1 MIEHLPRLIPEPG
14 RRPEGAGDDHPMR
27 QITRRAAF
35 EPDGW
40 DRATAEQVTDLF
52 DGLAA
57 EWHTRS
63 SEPRMA
69 PVADAWE
76 RGGPIPPGRWLEVGS
91 GSGLVTAWLAERT
104 DTVIADDLAME
115 MLLLAPPAAGPRL
128 RADASRLPFADGSLD
143 AVWLINALLFPAE
156 TARVLA
162 PEGAVV
168 WVNTS
173 GPGTPIYLSA
183 EDVRRALG
191 GEWAGPA
198 SEAAF
203 GTWAVLRRG

>member
-1 MIEHLPRLIPEPG
+1 
-14 RRPEGAGDDHPMR
+14 MR
-27 QITRRAAF
+27 QVTRKAAF
-35 EPDGW
+35 EPDSW
-40 DRATAEQVTDLF
+40 DRPTAQRVAELF

-76 RGGPIPPGRWLEVGS
+76 RGGSIPVGRWLEVGS
-91 GSGLVTAWLAERT
+91 GSGLVTGWLSERT

-115 MLLLAPPAAGPRL
+115 MLRQAPPAAGPRL
-128 RADASRLPFADGSLD
+128 RADASRLPFPDGALE

-156 TARVLA
+156 TARVVA
-162 PEGAVV
+162 PGGAVI

-173 GPGTPIYLSA
+173 GPGTPIYLAA
-183 EDVRRALG
+183 EDALRAMG
-191 GEWAGPA
+191 VGWAGVA

-203 GTWAVLRRG
+203 GTWAVLRRFAQ

>member
-1 MIEHLPRLIPEPG
+1 
-14 RRPEGAGDDHPMR
+14 MR

-35 EPDGW
+35 EPDSW
-40 DRATAEQVTDLF
+40 DIPTAGRVADLF

-69 PVADAWE
+69 PVADAWD
-76 RGGPIPPGRWLEVGS
+76 RGGPIPAGRWLEVGS
-91 GSGLVTAWLAERT
+91 GSGLVTWWLAERT
-104 DTVIADDLAME
+104 DVVIADDLAME
-115 MLLLAPPAAGPRL
+115 MLRLASPAAGPRL
-128 RADASRLPFADGSLD
+128 RADASRLPFADRSLD

-156 TARVLA
+156 TARVLTSG
-162 PEGAVV
+162 GAVI

-173 GPGTPIYLSA
+173 GPDTPIYLSA
-183 EDVRRALG
+183 DDTHRAMG
-191 GEWAGPA
+191 AGWTGVA

-203 GTWAVLRRG
+203 GTWAVLRRA

>member
-1 MIEHLPRLIPEPG
+1 
-14 RRPEGAGDDHPMR
+14 MR
-27 QITRRAAF
+27 QVTRRAAF
-35 EPDGW
+35 ESDGW
-40 DRATAEQVTDLF
+40 DRPTAERVTKLF
-52 DGLAA
+52 DKLAP

-76 RGGPIPPGRWLEVGS
+76 RGGPIPVGRWLEVGS
-91 GSGLVTAWLAERT
+91 GVGLVTGWLAERT
-104 DTVIADDLAME
+104 DTVIAVDLAME
-115 MLLLAPPAAGPRL
+115 MLRLAPPAAGPRV
-128 RADASRLPFADGSLD
+128 RADASWLPFADHSLD

-162 PEGAVV
+162 PDGAIV

-173 GPGTPIYLSA
+173 GPDTPIYLSA
-183 EDVRRALG
+183 EDVHRAMG
-191 GEWAGPA
+191 PGWKGPA

-203 GTWAVLRRG
+203 GTWAVLRR

>member
-1 MIEHLPRLIPEPG
+1 
-14 RRPEGAGDDHPMR
+14 MR
-27 QITRRAAF
+27 QVTRKVAF

-40 DRATAEQVTDLF
+40 DRLTAERVTKLF

-76 RGGPIPPGRWLEVGS
+76 RGGPIPGGRWLEVGS
-91 GSGLVTAWLAERT
+91 GSGLVTGWLAERA
-104 DTVIADDLAME
+104 DMVIATDLAME
-115 MLLLAPPAAGPRL
+115 MLRLAPPAAGPRV
-128 RADASRLPFADGSLD
+128 RADAFRLPVADHALD
-143 AVWLINALLFPAE
+143 AVWLVNALLFPTE

-162 PEGAVV
+162 RRGAIV

-173 GPGTPIYLSA
+173 GPDTPIYLSA
-183 EDVRRALG
+183 EDVHRAMG
-191 GEWAGPA
+191 PGWAGPA
-198 SEAAF
+198 AEAAF
-203 GTWAVLRRG
+203 GTWAVLRRA